1 MTSLRFGLLP
11 VLLLVAWPAAAG
23 VYRCDRDGRPYYTDQ
38 PCNKTATPA
47 PLPPLVEL
55 PRSRQDADLA
65 KQYDTEARHEAQANK
80 KARIESAERAQQAE
94 TQAAEIRRA
103 LIDGR
108 VVKGMTRNEVER
120 VLNLPNRIEDEGSDH
135 ERWFYQDGRSRR
147 TITFEKGVVSSDKS
161 RTSRK

>member
-11 VLLLVAWPAAAG
+11 VLLLATLPAAAG
-23 VYRCDRDGRPYYTDQ
+23 VYRCERDGRPYYTDQ
-38 PCNKTATPA
+38 PCNNAATPA
-47 PLPPLVEL
+47 SLPPLVEQ
-55 PRSRQDADLA
+55 PRSSQDADLA
-65 KQYDTEARHEAQANK
+65 KQYDAEAQRAAQANK
-80 KARIESAERAQQAE
+80 KARIESTERAQRAE
-94 TQAAEIRRA
+94 AQAAEIRRA

-108 VVKGMTRNEVER
+108 IVKGMAADQVER

-135 ERWFYQDGRSRR
+135 ERWIYQNGRSRR